1 MFQNQPLFL
10 LPLRLILALSPG
22 LLHPDE
28 TFQALEPFSHVLV
41 PWRISAT
48 IPWEFNCETPL
59 RSLISPA
66 LLLGP
71 PFAFLRIVSELLNLH
86 SPHPSVV
93 LATCQLYIAGVTL
106 LIEQLFLINV
116 ESFLGVEIA
125 SLTRMLLSLSW
136 PMGILM
142 SRPFSNTV
150 EAWALSLLICSVF
163 RFDQFVSDRK
173 QFRAAGEV
181 AWIALIFSVGIFA
194 RFTFLFYAFPC
205 CLWLLYV
212 IFRETQEQ
220 GLKRTLTFLGPVLLV
235 GAVSLSISFSTIV
248 VLDTSYY
255 GGPVTSSSSFLNFLG
270 NLWNTAKLA
279 PVNAFLYN
287 SQASNLAIH
296 GTHPR
301 WLHSLVNM
309 NILFG
314 PLWMIVVA
322 FSLYKAYF
330 LVFLQHS
337 SPIKSSPLVLLCSLT
352 VISGLFFLSLAPHQE
367 PRFLLPLSFPLSVCG
382 AFILTQ
388 LAPLPSSSSP
398 STTISTLHPSSQ
410 SFHKHYSIKP
420 AFLTIYSL
428 FNVFCVLFFGFFHQG
443 GIKPMTSIISNSIS
457 SSNLLLS
464 HPPKRFLSTS
474 TSAFTWPGL
483 LSFATVNS
491 TLLLQEIGLK
501 KTRTIVFYSTYPPS
515 QAILFQEERNLSPL
529 VTSGFPFFPK
539 APWCETLRTSSS
551 SSSSSRPQV
560 QSINVG
566 SSTVS
571 ALDRV
576 LNEQF
581 LLGPANA
588 IVVAPRHLSRRIEVA
603 AFSACTGLGY
613 ESGVVG
619 DLLVSTWPHTSM
631 EDLPTWPL
639 SLQSFSLDAR
649 LVECIN

>member
-1 MFQNQPLFL
+1 M
-10 LPLRLILALSPG
+10 
-22 LLHPDE
+22 
-28 TFQALEPFSHVLV
+28 
-41 PWRISAT
+41 
-48 IPWEFNCETPL
+48 
-59 RSLISPA
+59 
-66 LLLGP
+66 
-71 PFAFLRIVSELLNLH
+71 
-86 SPHPSVV
+86 
-93 LATCQLYIAGVTL
+93 
-106 LIEQLFLINV
+106 
-116 ESFLGVEIA
+116 
-125 SLTRMLLSLSW
+125 
-136 PMGILM
+136 
-142 SRPFSNTV
+142 
-150 EAWALSLLICSVF
+150 
-163 RFDQFVSDRK
+163 
-173 QFRAAGEV
+173 
-181 AWIALIFSVGIFA
+181 
-194 RFTFLFYAFPC
+194 
-205 CLWLLYV
+205 
-212 IFRETQEQ
+212 
-220 GLKRTLTFLGPVLLV
+220 
-235 GAVSLSISFSTIV
+235 
-248 VLDTSYY
+248 
-255 GGPVTSSSSFLNFLG
+255 SSSSVLNFLG
-270 NLWNTAKLA
+270 NLRKFAKLA

-287 SQASNLAIH
+287 SQASNLALH

-337 SPIKSSPLVLLCSLT
+337 SPIKSSPLVLLCSST

-367 PRFLLPLSFPLSVCG
+367 PRFLLPLLFPLSVCG

-388 LAPLPSSSSP
+388 LAPLPSSSA
-398 STTISTLHPSSQ
+398 TTILHPSSQ
-410 SFHKHYSIKP
+410 SFHKRYLIKP

-428 FNVFCVLFFGFFHQG
+428 FNIICLLFFGFFHQG

-464 HPPKRFLSTS
+464 HPPKGSLPTS
-474 TSAFTWPGL
+474 TPAFTWPGL
-483 LSFATVNS
+483 LSFATVHS

-501 KTRTIVFYSTYPPS
+501 KTRTIVFFSTYPPS

-529 VTSGFPFFPK
+529 VTSGFSFFPK
-539 APWCETLRTSSS
+539 APWCETLGTSS

-566 SSTVS
+566 SSTAS

-581 LLGPANA
+581 ALGPANA
-588 IVVAPRHLSRRIEVA
+588 IVVAPSHLSSRIGVA
-603 AFSACTGLGY
+603 AFSACSGLGY

-619 DLLVSTWPHTSM
+619 DLLVSTWPHVSM

-639 SLQSFSLDAR
+639 TLQSFSLEAR